1 MIKKFILDGLHKK
14 PKFIWTNEVTKKEFN
29 RLINNVFH
37 LEKSWDH
44 YRKSKL
50 KDIIAF
56 DNNNS
61 NLKNFLKNN
70 L

>member
-1 MIKKFILDGLHKK
+1 MY
-14 PKFIWTNEVTKKEFN
+14 
-29 RLINNVFH
+29 FH